1 MTDLETQLRRAL
13 RVPQDPGY
21 APPGYPACG
30 CDEPAFDVAGIIA
43 RGRRL
48 RWRRRA
54 VVVGGS
60 LCVAAA
66 MFGAVTGIGKLATP
80 SVHPVQH
87 VVGPARS
94 VPAPTPSRPVPAPT
108 PSRAISSPSPSAPTA
123 IAPPTPPATAPPTPG
138 PTATPGTQPLVAP
151 VSTSGPQS
159 GATPTP
165 APTTTPSQ

>member
-13 RVPQDPGY
+13 RVSQDPGR
-21 APPGYPACG
+21 
-30 CDEPAFDVAGIIA
+30 DESALEVAGIIA

-54 VVVGGS
+54 VAVGGS

-80 SVHPVQH
+80 SVHPAQH
-87 VVGPARS
+87 VVGPAQS
-94 VPAPTPSRPVPAPT
+94 VPAPSVPAPSA
-108 PSRAISSPSPSAPTA
+108 SRPITSPSPSASPTA
-123 IAPPTPPATAPPTPG
+123 IPAATPSATTTPSPTRTAPP
-138 PTATPGTQPLVAP
+138 GTRPVVAP
-151 VSTSGPQS
+151 VGSSSPQP

-165 APTTTPSQ
+165 TPKPSQ

>member
-13 RVPQDPGY
+13 RVSQDPGGY
-21 APPGYPACG
+21 APPGYPVRG
-30 CDEPAFDVAGIIA
+30 CDESALDVAGIVA

-54 VVVGGS
+54 VAVGGS

-80 SVHPVQH
+80 SVHPAQH

-94 VPAPTPSRPVPAPT
+94 VPAPSPSRPV
-108 PSRAISSPSPSAPTA
+108 SSPSPIASPTA
-123 IAPPTPPATAPPTPG
+123 IATAAASSPATPTPISTVTPG
-138 PTATPGTQPLVAP
+138 AQPAATP
-151 VSTSGPQS
+151 VSTSGPQPT
-159 GATPTP
+159 ATPTP
-165 APTTTPSQ
+165 SPSQ